1 VCRIGF
7 VDSASVGVVPFEV
20 GHVVVVDEKEQAAVV
35 ADVERA
41 EPFSMRFPVEEVVVG
56 GGAIE
61 VAVDLDK
68 LVAGHIARH
77 VQ

>member
-1 VCRIGF
+1 MTCKV
-7 VDSASVGVVPFEV
+7 
-20 GHVVVVDEKEQAAVV
+20 
-35 ADVERA
+35 
-41 EPFSMRFPVEEVVVG
+41 PVEEVVVG

-77 VQ
+77 VQWTSSFVN